1 MEMTIGERI
10 SAARRRNK
18 MSQDALGDK
27 LGVHA
32 ATVMRIESGQTSP
45 RIDQLRTIAKVL
57 NLDFADLVL

>member
-1 MEMTIGERI
+1 MQLTIGERI

-18 MSQDALGDK
+18 MSQEALGDS

-45 RIDQLRTIAKVL
+45 RHDQLKAIAKVL